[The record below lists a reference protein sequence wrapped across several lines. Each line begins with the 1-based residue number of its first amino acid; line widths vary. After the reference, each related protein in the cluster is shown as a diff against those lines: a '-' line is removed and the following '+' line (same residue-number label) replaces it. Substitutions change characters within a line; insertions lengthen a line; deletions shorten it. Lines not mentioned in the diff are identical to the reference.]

1 MKRFGLFVGIFIS
14 IFRLGIAQQ
23 KPLQQDYLFFGSEIE
38 KEIWNSEQKNPYQ
51 LFKAVNALPDLP
63 DEKWD
68 ILVKELDQKA
78 GKEKDQLSLLRTIFQ
93 KTHQRLLRKYEQ
105 HSSFNA
111 MLSEGKFDCVSGSA
125 ALGLLLDRYGY
136 DFDVVETDYHVFIQV
151 RLDEK
156 TIILESTLPVG
167 GMITLPSE
175 VDKYLSA
182 YLPQKD
188 AKATSFNQRL
198 AGQAIDIREGTIFRK
213 VNLTELAGLQYYND
227 AIVHFNTQQYGQ
239 AVQQLS
245 KAYLLYPSDR
255 IEGLRELSIDL
266 AYKTFGYDL
275 RK

>member
-1 MKRFGLFVGIFIS
+1 MKRFGLFVGIFIL

-23 KPLQQDYLFFGSEIE
+23 KPMQQDYLFFGSEHE
-38 KEIWNSEQKNPYQ
+38 KEIWNSEQKNPFQ

-68 ILVKELDQKA
+68 FLVKELDQKA

-175 VDKYLSA
+175 VDKYLNA
-182 YLPQKD
+182 YHPQKD
-188 AKATSFNQRL
+188 SKATSFNQRL